1 MGYTK
6 PKPLREIGFNTEA
19 MNLAANSDVVI
30 TLDRWAKERVA
41 RRDFSVFDQLA
52 TNGKTVGTVVY
63 KPTLSKAMAVA
74 GNNMFAVYAA
84 WKGLAGASEKPAEF
98 IQCGRSEPELL
109 TDRMRI
115 AGDEWRAILS
125 HMKPGNASL
134 LAAICHDMLHANGAM
149 LFTERSPEIEYQD
162 VPVTRRA
169 EPYEWGDPDGTVTT
183 TVERARQ
190 APSRPVV
197 RWRRVVQTVC
207 GINDRDCQR
216 DAIKRMCDDL
226 IKSLEKRPLSII
238 AY

>member
-1 MGYTK
+1 MGYIK
-6 PKPLREIGFNTEA
+6 PKELREIGFNTEA
-19 MNLAANSDVVI
+19 MNMAANSDVVI

-74 GNNMFAVYAA
+74 GNNMFAIYAA
-84 WKGLAGASEKPAEF
+84 WRGLAGAPEKPQEYV
-98 IQCGRSEPELL
+98 QGGRREPELL
-109 TDRMRI
+109 TTRMEL
-115 AGDEWRAILS
+115 AGDEWRAVLS
-125 HMKPGNASL
+125 LMKSGNASL

-149 LFTERSPEIEYQD
+149 IDTASN
-162 VPVTRRA
+162 
-169 EPYEWGDPDGTVTT
+169 
-183 TVERARQ
+183 
-190 APSRPVV
+190 RPVV
-197 RWRRVVQTVC
+197 RWRRVVQVVC

-216 DAIKRMCDDL
+216 DAIKRMCEDL

>member
-52 TNGKTVGTVVY
+52 TNGKTVGTVIY

-74 GNNMFAVYAA
+74 GNNMFSVYAA
-84 WKGLAGASEKPAEF
+84 WKGLAGAPEKPTEYV
-98 IQCGRSEPELL
+98 QSGRSEPELL
-109 TDRMRI
+109 TDRMKV

-125 HMKPGNASL
+125 HMKSGNASL

-149 LFTERSPEIEYQD
+149 LD
-162 VPVTRRA
+162 VTS
-169 EPYEWGDPDGTVTT
+169 D
-183 TVERARQ
+183 
-190 APSRPVV
+190 RPVV

-216 DAIKRMCDDL
+216 AAIKRMSEDL

>member
-30 TLDRWAKERVA
+30 SLDRWAKERVA

-52 TNGKTVGTVVY
+52 TNGKTVGDVIY

-74 GNNMFAVYAA
+74 GNYMFAIYAA
-84 WKGLAGASEKPAEF
+84 WKGLAGASEKFAEF
-98 IQCGRSEPELL
+98 VQCGRSEPELL
-109 TDRMRI
+109 TDRMKI
-115 AGDEWRAILS
+115 AGDEFKAVLS
-125 HMKPGNASL
+125 RMSSGNASL

-149 LFTERSPEIEYQD
+149 LD
-162 VPVTRRA
+162 VNS
-169 EPYEWGDPDGTVTT
+169 D
-183 TVERARQ
+183 
-190 APSRPVV
+190 RPVV
-197 RWRRVVQTVC
+197 RWRRVVQAVC

-216 DAIKRMCDDL
+216 DAIKRMSEDL